1 MSVKRN
7 IFANFVGQGVASV
20 LSLLLVPVYIHYL
33 SIEAYALVGLYGV
46 IQVWLTLLDLGMT
59 PTLNREM
66 ARFSAGDVSGQAIK
80 DLLRSLEI
88 VVGGLAIVIALA
100 LTAASGFL
108 ATDWLK
114 VQQLPVEEV
123 ARGLSL
129 VGVVVGLRFCE
140 GIYRSGIIGLQQQVW
155 LNVAGVLLAVLRG
168 VGAIGVLM
176 ISPTIQAFFQWQAFI
191 SIVTLVVMGAK
202 LHLALPPTSRAGRF
216 SVPALMEVRHFAGGM
231 LGMTVLAVLLTQV
244 DKLLLSRLLPLDQ
257 FGYYMLASTVAAGVY
272 LAVGP
277 VIQAVFPRLVALVSA
292 GNPAPL
298 ARAYHEASQAVSVL
312 LVPISLMLA
321 AFPRGV
327 LYAWSGDPV
336 LAARTAPIL
345 GALAIGTCLNAL
357 MQVPHHLQL
366 AIGWTSLALKMNIV
380 AVIVLI
386 PALLVAVPLYGP
398 VAAAIVWIIL
408 NSGYLLVGIPLLH
421 RRLLPGEMRA
431 WVVGDVLLPAAG
443 TGLAILLVA
452 QVAPPAAGDSRLV
465 WLGFLSIAGTLAA
478 IGSILGAS
486 TIRTR
491 AFDAINFAINRRRRA

>member
-7 IFANFVGQGVASV
+7 IFANFIGQGVASV
-20 LSLLLVPVYIHYL
+20 LSLLLIPVYIHYL

-59 PTLNREM
+59 PALNREM
-66 ARFSAGDVSGQAIK
+66 ARFTAGAVPAESIK

-88 VVGGLAIVIALA
+88 VVGALGIAIALA

-108 ATDWLK
+108 ANHWLK
-114 VQQLPVEEV
+114 VQRLPVEEV

-155 LNVAGVLLAVLRG
+155 LNIAGVVLALLRG
-168 VGAIGVLM
+168 VGVIAVLM
-176 ISPTIQAFFQWQAFI
+176 VSPTIQAFFLWQAFI

-202 LHLALPPTSRAGRF
+202 LHLALPRTPEPGRF
-216 SVPALMEVRHFAGGM
+216 SIPALMEVRHFAGGM

-277 VIQAVFPRLVALVSA
+277 VIQAVFPRLVALVA
-292 GNPAPL
+292 ADHDGQL
-298 ARAYHEASQAVSVL
+298 ARAFHESSQAVSVL
-312 LVPISLMLA
+312 LLPITLLLS

-327 LYAWSGDPV
+327 LFAWSGDPV
-336 LAARTAPIL
+336 LAARTSPIL
-345 GALAIGTCLNAL
+345 GALAIGAFLNAL

-366 AIGWTSLALKMNIV
+366 AAGWTSLALKMNIV

-398 VAAAIVWIIL
+398 VAAASVWIIL
-408 NSGYLLVGIPLLH
+408 NAGYLLVGIPLLH
-421 RRLLPGEMRA
+421 RRLLPGEMRR
-431 WVVGDVLLPAAG
+431 WVLGDVLAPAAG
-443 TGLAILLVA
+443 TGVAIFLSA
-452 QVAPPAAGDSRLV
+452 QAAPAVGDSRLA
-465 WLGFLSIAGTLAA
+465 WLVFLSVAGTLAA
-478 IGSILGAS
+478 IGAILGAS

-491 AFDAINFAINRRRRA
+491 AFDAVNFAIKRRRRA